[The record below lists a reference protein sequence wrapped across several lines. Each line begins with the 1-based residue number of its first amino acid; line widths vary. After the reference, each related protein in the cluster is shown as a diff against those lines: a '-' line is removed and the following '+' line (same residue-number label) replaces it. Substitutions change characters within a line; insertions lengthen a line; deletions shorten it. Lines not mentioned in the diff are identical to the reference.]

1 MTEAES
7 VLTRNTKGSRDERDS
22 EEEAGLFSF
31 AKEQEWRGSGWG
43 GGEAGLGFV
52 WFLPVFLQ
60 FLA

>member
-52 WFLPVFLQ
+52 
-60 FLA
+60 